1 MRESTFISRRAFLKE
16 AVVGAAVAAVVP
28 VLSASGASTTAPAKN
43 VEYPVKGK
51 VVTLIVPW
59 PPGGPAD
66 TSVRILGPVLEKELG
81 TTIEIVN
88 RGGAGTQIGMTE
100 LAKSKPDGYTIGQVS
115 LPTAA
120 ALYLNPAR
128 QAIFNRKSFQPI
140 AMYIDD
146 PGAIAVR
153 ADSPYRDLKS
163 LVEAAKSNPEKVKIA
178 ASGVLAMAHLQALL
192 LQKESGV
199 KFAIVQFDGGAPQMT
214 NLLGGHVESA
224 SFVLSDAAV
233 RHKGGQVRVL
243 ATLAK
248 ERSPFLPDVKTA
260 EEQGYKVYFGS
271 SRGWAV
277 PAGTP
282 KEIVE
287 IINGAVKRAAE
298 NAEIKQR
305 MQTAGL
311 ALRYMPTEE
320 YAKYWEDM
328 EGTTRQLLEQEGVK
342 VPKP

>member
-1 MRESTFISRRAFLKE
+1 
-16 AVVGAAVAAVVP
+16 
-28 VLSASGASTTAPAKN
+28 
-43 VEYPVKGK
+43 
-51 VVTLIVPW
+51 
-59 PPGGPAD
+59 
-66 TSVRILGPVLEKELG
+66 LEKELG
-81 TTIEIVN
+81 ATIEIIN

-100 LAKSKPDGYTIGQVS
+100 LARSKPDGYTVGQVS
-115 LPTAA
+115 LPTIT

-128 QAIFNRKSFQPI
+128 QAVFNRKSFEPV
-140 AMYIDD
+140 ALYIDD

-163 LVEAAKSNPEKVKIA
+163 LVDAAKANPEKIKIA
-178 ASGVLAMAHLQALL
+178 CSGVLAMAHLQALL
-192 LQKESGV
+192 LQNEAKV
-199 KFAIVQFDGGAPQMT
+199 KFAIVQFDGGGPQMT

-233 RHKGGQVRVL
+233 RHKSGQVRVL
-243 ATLAK
+243 AVMAK
-248 ERSPFLPDVKTA
+248 ERSPLLPDAKTA

-287 IINGAVKRAAE
+287 IINGAVKRATDKI
-298 NAEIKQR
+298 EIKQR
-305 MQTAGL
+305 METAGL
-311 ALRYMPTEE
+311 ALRYMSTEE
-320 YAKYWEDM
+320 YAKYWEEM
-328 EGTTRQLLEQEGVK
+328 EGTTRLLLEQEGVK

>member
-1 MRESTFISRRAFLKE
+1 MRESTFMSRRAFLKE
-16 AVVGAAVAAVVP
+16 AVAGAAVAATAP
-28 VLSASGASTTAPAKN
+28 VLFASGASAAAPAKID
-43 VEYPVKGK
+43 YPAKGK
-51 VVTLIVPW
+51 VVNLIVPW

-66 TSVRILGPVLEKELG
+66 TSVRVLGPALEKELG

-100 LAKSKPDGYTIGQVS
+100 LARSKPDGYTIGQVS

-146 PGAIAVR
+146 PGVIAVR

-163 LVEAAKSNPEKVKIA
+163 LVDAAKANPEKIKVA
-178 ASGVLAMAHLQALL
+178 GSGVLAMTHLQLL
-192 LQKESGV
+192 LFQKEAGA
-199 KFAIVQFDGGAPQMT
+199 KFAIVQFEGGAPQMT
-214 NLLGGHVESA
+214 NLLGGHVECA

-233 RHKGGQVRVL
+233 RHKGGQVRVVGVM
-243 ATLAK
+243 AK
-248 ERSPFLPDVKTA
+248 ERSPLLPDAKTA

-287 IINGAVKRAAE
+287 IINGAVKRATE
-298 NAEIKQR
+298 NAEVKEKMER
-305 MQTAGL
+305 AGL

-320 YAKYWEDM
+320 YTKYWEDT